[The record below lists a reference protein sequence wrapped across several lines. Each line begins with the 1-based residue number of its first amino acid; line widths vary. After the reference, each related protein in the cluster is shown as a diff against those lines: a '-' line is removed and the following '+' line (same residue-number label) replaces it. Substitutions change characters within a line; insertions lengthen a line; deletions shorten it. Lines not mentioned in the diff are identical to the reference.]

1 MQIFSPMSG
10 RRRPPK
16 SNSCDKGQLEYRW
29 NTRHV
34 SDGERMAQFVPL
46 IAGKRLF
53 YKQPVN

>member
-1 MQIFSPMSG
+1 MKRSVFGAWHCISKEHL
-10 RRRPPK
+10 PK
-16 SNSCDKGQLEYRW
+16 YASELEYRW

-46 IAGKRLF
+46 ISGKRLF

>member
-1 MQIFSPMSG
+1 MSG